1 MQKIDITTTIESWK
15 PEELPAQLATLVEA
29 AKKATDNSYAPYSR
43 FHVGAAIQLA
53 DGTIITGANQEN
65 AAFGAGTCAERAALY
80 AAASS
85 HPGMAVS
92 RIAIA
97 AREETKGWTVN
108 PISPCGICRQA
119 LIETENLHGG
129 AIQVILV
136 GRDEIYVAP
145 SAASLLP
152 FCFTEF

>member
-1 MQKIDITTTIESWK
+1 MHKIDITTTIESWA
-15 PEELPAQLATLVEA
+15 PDELPAELSILVEA
-29 AKKATDNSYAPYSR
+29 AKKATDSSYTPYSR
-43 FHVGAAIQLA
+43 FHVGAALLLA
-53 DGTIITGANQEN
+53 DGSIITGANQEN

-80 AAASS
+80 AASSS
-85 HPGMAVS
+85 HPGIPIV

-119 LIETENLHGG
+119 LMEVENLHGP
-129 AIQVILV
+129 IQVILT

-145 SAASLLP
+145 SVASLLP